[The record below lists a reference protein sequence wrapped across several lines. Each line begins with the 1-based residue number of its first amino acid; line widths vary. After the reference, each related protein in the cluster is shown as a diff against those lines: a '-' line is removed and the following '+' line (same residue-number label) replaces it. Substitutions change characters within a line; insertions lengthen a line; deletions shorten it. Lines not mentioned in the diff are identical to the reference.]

1 MPDLSFAAVAKAAT
15 DVAATSSRTD
25 KTTVL
30 ADVLQSGGAA
40 LAPIVVGLL
49 TGEVRQGRIG
59 VGWAAIRDVTG
70 VRATT
75 PTLSVAEVDAAIAE
89 LAETTGP
96 GSKSRRGEVLD
107 DLFAAATSSE
117 ADFLGAVLSGGLRQG
132 ALDGVMTAGI
142 AKAADVTQASV
153 RRAAMLSGDL
163 GETAA
168 VALSNGATGL
178 AAVGLR
184 VGRGVSPCWLLQLPA

>member
-59 VGWAAIRDVTG
+59 VGWAAIRDVTD

-75 PTLSVAEVDAAIAE
+75 PTLSVADVDAAITE

-107 DLFAAATSSE
+107 DLFAATTSSE
-117 ADFLGAVLSGGLRQG
+117 ADLLGACLLY
-132 ALDGVMTAGI
+132 T
-142 AKAADVTQASV
+142 
-153 RRAAMLSGDL
+153 
-163 GETAA
+163 
-168 VALSNGATGL
+168 
-178 AAVGLR
+178 
-184 VGRGVSPCWLLQLPA
+184 SPSPRD